1 MYPDNNGFGLGLT
14 SGPSNGKRVFKISK
28 GKYFVV
34 CFCLL
39 QETISDSTGTLTN
52 AEAVSQF
59 TILAS
64 TNKGNKPDFHK
75 AADPAKAKELY
86 EWFFSKI
93 QELYEPEK
101 VKNGIFQAMMEVE
114 LKNDGPVGVDYT
126 CEDGAVNTECRLVMF
141 STPVLANTDLKN
153 LGHLRD

>member
-1 MYPDNNGFGLGLT
+1 MWPDETGGNQW
-14 SGPSNGKRVFKISK
+14 KRSVQDIK
-28 GKYFVV
+28 GEVL
-34 CFCLL
+34 C
-39 QETISDSTGTLTN
+39 
-52 AEAVSQF
+52 VSQF

-75 AADPAKAKELY
+75 AANPAKAKELY
-86 EWFFSKI
+86 DWFFNKV

-126 CEDGAVNTECRLVMF
+126 CEDGAVTLEIDTNPPKQPKKE
-141 STPVLANTDLKN
+141 AAKEEQKDN
-153 LGHLRD
+153 LPQESSPESPSELLN